1 MEINTVSIIGLG
13 ALGVLFGHHLSRHMP
28 EGDLRIVA
36 DTARIEKYKKEQVF
50 CNGELCHFHY
60 VSPEEDCIPADLLIF
75 CVKYQ
80 GLADAIEEA
89 KNQVGPNTVII
100 SLLNGISSE
109 EIIGQAF
116 GMDKILYSVAQGM
129 DAVKVGNQLAYQ
141 HMGMI
146 SFGDRQPGELSESAR
161 AVARFFDKTLL
172 PNEVSTDM
180 PHKMWGKLMFNVG
193 VNQTVAVF
201 ESDYGGIQKEGPA
214 RDTMIS
220 AMKEVVKLSEKE
232 NINLTQSDLDYWFK
246 VLDGLNPNGKP
257 SMRQD
262 LAAKRKSEVELF
274 AGTVLTLGRKHSLS
288 FPTNQMLY
296 DKIKEME
303 SRF

>member
-13 ALGVLFGHHLSRHMP
+13 ALGVLFSHHLSRYMP
-28 EGDLRIVA
+28 ADRLRIVA
-36 DTARIEKYKKEQVF
+36 DAGRIGRYQKEQVF
-50 CNGELCHFHY
+50 CNGEPCRFHY
-60 VSPEEDCIPADLLIF
+60 VSPEEDCTPADLLIF

-80 GLADAIEEA
+80 GLADAIEESR
-89 KNQVGPNTVII
+89 NQVGPNTIII

-109 EIIGQAF
+109 EIIGRTF
-116 GMDKILYSVAQGM
+116 GMDKLLYSVAQGM

-141 HMGMI
+141 HMGII
-146 SFGDRQPGELSESAR
+146 SFGDRQPGGVSESAGT
-161 AVARFFDKTLL
+161 VARFFDKTCL
-172 PNEVSTDM
+172 PYEVSTDM

-201 ESDYGGIQKEGPA
+201 ESDYSSIQREGPA

-220 AMKEVVKLSEKE
+220 AMKEVVALSEKE
-232 NINLTQSDLDYWFK
+232 NVNLTQSDLDYWFK
-246 VLDGLNPNGKP
+246 VLDGLNPRGKP

-262 LAAKRKSEVELF
+262 LEAKRKSEVELF
-274 AGTVLTLGRKHSLS
+274 AGTVLALGRKHNLS

-296 DKIKEME
+296 DKITEME
-303 SRF
+303 SQF